1 MAEFSRDKLPKIFRK
16 KYNPKSIKR
25 KLLSRIY
32 MADDREYVEGLFKQ
46 DDKVLQI
53 PGDRTFDKD
62 EVKRLSEMAKQ
73 IKSQK
78 GRIHIIWLTVLI
90 LLIAGMVTVVNIYK
104 NPLVKK
110 GLQYA
115 LENMFW
121 ARADIDYVN
130 LKIFDSSLVIK
141 GVAVANK
148 DKPMENLFEVGNIS
162 VDFDLVQLLKKKFVM
177 DLAQCT
183 GITYGTPRK
192 TSGAL
197 PESVLKAKKEK
208 QRKRDEAFEKKK
220 EELLAAL
227 ASQAQEE
234 ITDILGFYDPETF
247 LKESLNSLQTPAMK
261 DEIVSDVSTIYND
274 WIEEIEDTKSQVK
287 EFGKEVKKYTKMD
300 ISKIDTLQ
308 ELNDLLMQI
317 NETKK
322 KAEAFE
328 KRAEDISDHFV
339 RDTKTVQGLADK
351 FQSSVKHDSDF
362 IQNRIKSIKVPNIDD
377 GKRIITSCFDTFF
390 ATLLGKWYPYIKD
403 GIDMAKDFQQSGKTL
418 PKLPEKEKKQKKLVV
433 RLKGR
438 DVTYRKDLPSFLLR
452 EIQLGGNSPDKKF
465 SIEGKVFNICNDA
478 DLLDKPITGGI
489 DLIRGGYTESLGF
502 TGDFRTNAKGNMVD
516 VDFTGKTYPM
526 KLQVPNTRKVK
537 GVPVIDG
544 KATVKAQIYYDKN
557 EKFGTSAY
565 LLLDPATITA
575 KSFKPDFIYD
585 IYARVLASVDTVDFG
600 IGFAYSKQDKLDF
613 SLTSDVDR
621 QIVRGVKKVM
631 NEEIS
636 KIKNQLEKE
645 VNSRLEDISR
655 QFSEQVQKY
664 TGMKTIVFTNVS
676 DLKGFVKDLDNQ
688 QKKLQKEIEK
698 MLKKEVEKQ
707 VEKAKEEVNKQVDAA
722 KEQVQKETDKAK
734 KEASK
739 QVDKATK
746 DMQKE
751 MKKSFKSL
759 F

>member
-16 KYNPKSIKR
+16 KYNTKSIKR

-32 MADDREYVEGLFKQ
+32 MADDREYVEGLFRQ

-308 ELNDLLMQI
+308 ELNDLLMQ
-317 NETKK
+317 
-322 KAEAFE
+322 
-328 KRAEDISDHFV
+328 
-339 RDTKTVQGLADK
+339 
-351 FQSSVKHDSDF
+351 
-362 IQNRIKSIKVPNIDD
+362 
-377 GKRIITSCFDTFF
+377 
-390 ATLLGKWYPYIKD
+390 
-403 GIDMAKDFQQSGKTL
+403 
-418 PKLPEKEKKQKKLVV
+418 
-433 RLKGR
+433 
-438 DVTYRKDLPSFLLR
+438 
-452 EIQLGGNSPDKKF
+452 
-465 SIEGKVFNICNDA
+465 
-478 DLLDKPITGGI
+478 
-489 DLIRGGYTESLGF
+489 
-502 TGDFRTNAKGNMVD
+502 
-516 VDFTGKTYPM
+516 
-526 KLQVPNTRKVK
+526 
-537 GVPVIDG
+537 
-544 KATVKAQIYYDKN
+544 
-557 EKFGTSAY
+557 
-565 LLLDPATITA
+565 
-575 KSFKPDFIYD
+575 
-585 IYARVLASVDTVDFG
+585 
-600 IGFAYSKQDKLDF
+600 
-613 SLTSDVDR
+613 
-621 QIVRGVKKVM
+621 
-631 NEEIS
+631 
-636 KIKNQLEKE
+636 
-645 VNSRLEDISR
+645 
-655 QFSEQVQKY
+655 
-664 TGMKTIVFTNVS
+664 
-676 DLKGFVKDLDNQ
+676 
-688 QKKLQKEIEK
+688 
-698 MLKKEVEKQ
+698 
-707 VEKAKEEVNKQVDAA
+707 
-722 KEQVQKETDKAK
+722 
-734 KEASK
+734 
-739 QVDKATK
+739 
-746 DMQKE
+746 
-751 MKKSFKSL
+751 
-759 F
+759 

>member
-1 MAEFSRDKLPKIFRK
+1 MAEFNRDKLPKIFRK
-16 KYNPKSIKR
+16 KYNPKSLKR

-32 MADDREYVEGLFKQ
+32 IEDDREFVKGLFEENEKI
-46 DDKVLQI
+46 LQI
-53 PGDRTFDKD
+53 PDDRTFEK
-62 EVKRLSEMAKQ
+62 EEIKRLKDMAGQ

-78 GRIHIIWLTVLI
+78 GRVHIIWITTLVI
-90 LLIAGMVTVVNIYK
+90 LIATMVTLVNIYK
-104 NPLVKK
+104 NPLVKR

-115 LENMFW
+115 LENIFW
-121 ARADIDYVN
+121 AKADIDYVN

-162 VDFDLVQLLKKKFVM
+162 VDFNLVELLKKKFVM

-220 EELLAAL
+220 EELLTAL
-227 ASQAQEE
+227 AAKAQEE
-234 ITDILGFYDPETF
+234 ITDIIGFYDPETF
-247 LKESLNSLQTPAMK
+247 LKESINALQTPAMK
-261 DEIVSDVSTIYND
+261 DEIVDDMTTIYKD
-274 WIEEIEDTKSQVK
+274 WKDEIESTQEQVK

-300 ISKIDTLQ
+300 LTKIDTLE
-308 ELNDLLMQI
+308 ELNDLLMQL

-351 FQSSVKHDSDF
+351 FQSSVKHDSDY

-377 GKRIITSCFDTFF
+377 GKRIISSCFDTFF

-418 PKLPEKEKKQKKLVV
+418 PKLPETQKKQKKLVV

-438 DVTYRKDLPSFLLR
+438 DVTYRKDLPSFLIR
-452 EIQLGGNSPDKKF
+452 EIRLGGNSPDKKF
-465 SIEGKVFNICNDA
+465 AIEGTVFNICNDA
-478 DLLDKPITGGI
+478 DLLDKPITGAI
-489 DLIRGGYTESLGF
+489 DLIRGGYTENLDF
-502 TGDFRTNAKGNMVD
+502 LGDFRTNPKGNIVD
-516 VDFTGKTYPM
+516 VNFTGKTYPM
-526 KLQVPNTRKVK
+526 KLHVPNAKKLK
-537 GVPVIDG
+537 GVPTIDG
-544 KATVKAQIYYDKN
+544 KATIKAQIFYDKS
-557 EKFGTSAY
+557 EKFGTSAA
-565 LLLDPATITA
+565 LILDPATITA
-575 KSFKPDFIYD
+575 TPFKPEFIYD
-585 IYARVLASVDTVDFG
+585 LYARVLATINEVDFD

-613 SLTSDVDR
+613 DLDTNVDR
-621 QIVRGVKKVM
+621 QVIRGLKQVM
-631 NEEIS
+631 NEELA
-636 KIKNQLEKE
+636 KLKKQLEKE

-676 DLKGFVKDLDNQ
+676 DLKSFVKDLDNQ
-688 QKKLQKEIEK
+688 QKKLQKEITK
-698 MLKKEVEKQ
+698 FAQKEIEKQ
-707 VEKAKEEVNKQVDAA
+707 VDKAKEEAQKQVDKAQ
-722 KEQVQKETDKAK
+722 ENVQKEIN
-734 KEASK
+734 
-739 QVDKATK
+739 KATK

>member
-1 MAEFSRDKLPKIFRK
+1 MSDFNKDKLPKIFKRR
-16 KYNPKSIKR
+16 YNPKSLKR

-32 MADDREYVEGLFKQ
+32 IDDDREYVKGLFEQ
-46 DDKVLQI
+46 NDKILQI
-53 PGDRTFDKD
+53 PDDRTFDKA
-62 EVKRLSEMAKQ
+62 EIKRLKDMASQ

-78 GRIHIIWLTVLI
+78 GRVHIIWITTLVI
-90 LLIAGMVTVVNIYK
+90 LIATMVTLVNIYK
-104 NPLVKK
+104 NPLVKR
-110 GLQYA
+110 GLQHA
-115 LENMFW
+115 LENIFW
-121 ARADIDYVN
+121 AKADIDYVN

-162 VDFDLVQLLKKKFVM
+162 VDFNLTELLKKKFVM

-220 EELLAAL
+220 QELLDAL
-227 ASQAQEE
+227 AANAKDE
-234 ITDILGFYDPETF
+234 ITEIIGFYDPEEF
-247 LKESLNSLQTPAMK
+247 LKESINSLQTPAMK
-261 DEIVSDVSTIYND
+261 DEIVSDMTTIYKD
-274 WIEEIEDTKSQVK
+274 WQEEIESTKEQVK

-300 ISKIDTLQ
+300 LSKIDTPQ
-308 ELNDLLMQI
+308 ELNELLMQV

-328 KRAEDISDHFV
+328 KRAEDISDHFI

-351 FQSSVKHDSDF
+351 FQSSVKHDSNY
-362 IQNRIKSIKVPNIDD
+362 IQNRIKSIKVPNMDD
-377 GKRIITSCFDTFF
+377 GKRFISSSFDTFF

-418 PKLPEKEKKQKKLVV
+418 PKLPEKQKKQKKLVV

-438 DVTYRKDLPSFLLR
+438 DVTYRKDLPSFLIR
-452 EIQLGGNSPDKKF
+452 EIRLGGNSPDKKF
-465 SIEGKVFNICNDA
+465 SIEGTVFNICNDA

-489 DLIRGGYTESLGF
+489 DLIRGGYTENLDF
-502 TGDFRTNAKGNMVD
+502 VGDFRTNPKGNMVD
-516 VDFTGKTYPM
+516 VNFTGKTYPI
-526 KLQVPNTRKVK
+526 KLQVPNTKNLK
-537 GVPVIDG
+537 GIPVIDG
-544 KATVKAQIYYDKN
+544 KAMVKASIFYDKN

-565 LLLDPATITA
+565 LLIDPASVTA
-575 KSFKPDFIYD
+575 KSFKPEFIYD
-585 IYARVLASVDTVDFG
+585 LYARVLATIKEVDFG

-613 SLTSDVDR
+613 SLETDVDK
-621 QIVRGVKKVM
+621 QIVRGLKKVM
-631 NEEIS
+631 NEELT
-636 KIKNQLEKE
+636 KVKKQLEKE
-645 VNSRLEDISR
+645 VNARLEQISSE
-655 QFSEQVQKY
+655 FSKQVEKY

-676 DLKGFVKDLDNQ
+676 DLKSFVADLDNQ
-688 QKKLQKEIEK
+688 QKKLQKEVEK
-698 MLKKEVEKQ
+698 MVKKEVEKQ
-707 VEKAKEEVNKQVDAA
+707 VNKAKEEAQKQVNKQT
-722 KEQVQKETDKAK
+722 ENAK
-734 KEASK
+734 KEIN
-739 QVDKATK
+739 KATK

-751 MKKSFKSL
+751 MKKSLKSL

>member
-1 MAEFSRDKLPKIFRK
+1 MSEFNKDKLPKIFRRR
-16 KYNPKSIKR
+16 YNPKSLKR
-25 KLLSRIY
+25 KLLSHIY
-32 MADDREYVEGLFKQ
+32 IDDDREYVKNLFQQ
-46 DDKVLQI
+46 DDKILKI
-53 PGDRTFDKD
+53 PDDRAFGKD
-62 EVKRLSEMAKQ
+62 EIKRLKDMASQ

-78 GRIHIIWLTVLI
+78 GRIHIVWITALV
-90 LLIAGMVTVVNIYK
+90 LLIAGLVTVVNIYK
-104 NPLVKK
+104 NPLVKR

-115 LENMFW
+115 LENIFW

-130 LKIFDSSLVIK
+130 LKIFDSSLTIR

-148 DKPMENLFEVGNIS
+148 DKPMENLFEIGDIS

-227 ASQAQEE
+227 ASQAKED
-234 ITDILGFYDPETF
+234 ITDILGFYDPEAF
-247 LKESLNSLQTPAMK
+247 LKDSLNSLQTPAMK
-261 DEIVSDVSTIYND
+261 DEIVGDMTTIYNE
-274 WIEEIEDTKSQVK
+274 WQTEIETTKEQVK
-287 EFGKEVKKYTKMD
+287 EFGKEVRKYTKMD
-300 ISKIDTLQ
+300 LSKIDTPQ
-308 ELNDLLMQI
+308 ELNDLLVQI

-339 RDTKTVQGLADK
+339 RDTKAVQGLADK

-362 IQNRIKSIKVPNIDD
+362 IQNRIKSIKVPDIDD
-377 GKRIITSCFDTFF
+377 GKRFISSCFDTFF

-418 PKLPEKEKKQKKLVV
+418 PKLPEKQKKQKKLVV

-452 EIQLGGNSPDKKF
+452 EIRLSGNSPDKKF
-465 SIEGKVFNICNDA
+465 SLEGTVFNICNDA

-489 DLIRGGYTESLGF
+489 DLIRDSYAETLDF
-502 TGDFRTNAKGNMVD
+502 LGDFRTNPAGNMVD

-526 KLQVPNTRKVK
+526 KLQVPNTKKIK
-537 GVPVIDG
+537 GMPVIDG
-544 KATVKAQIYYDKN
+544 KATVKANIYYDKN

-565 LLLDPATITA
+565 LLLNPATISAT
-575 KSFKPDFIYD
+575 SFKPDFIYD
-585 IYARVLASVDTVDFG
+585 LYARVLSSVDTVDFG
-600 IGFAYSKQDKLDF
+600 IDFGYSKQDKLDF
-613 SLTSDVDR
+613 SLTSDVDK

-631 NEEIS
+631 NEEVS
-636 KIKNQLEKE
+636 KIRRQLEKE
-645 VNSRLEDISR
+645 VNSRLEQISAE
-655 QFSEQVQKY
+655 FSEQVQKY

-676 DLKGFVKDLDNQ
+676 DLKSFVADLDNQ

-698 MLKKEVEKQ
+698 MVRKEVDKQ
-707 VEKAKEEVNKQVDAA
+707 VDKAKEEAQKQVD
-722 KEQVQKETDKAK
+722 KQTQNMK
-734 KEASK
+734 KEI
-739 QVDKATK
+739 DKATK

-751 MKKSFKSL
+751 MKKSLKGL

>member
-1 MAEFSRDKLPKIFRK
+1 MAELNRDKLPKIFRK
-16 KYNPKSIKR
+16 KYNTKSLKR

-32 MADDREYVEGLFKQ
+32 IDDDRNYVEALFQQ
-46 DDKVLQI
+46 DNKVLQI
-53 PGDRTFDKD
+53 PDDRTFEKD
-62 EVKRLSEMAKQ
+62 EVKRLKELASQ

-78 GRIHIIWLTVLI
+78 GRVHIIWITAIVI
-90 LLIAGMVTVVNIYK
+90 LIATMVTLVNIYK
-104 NPLVKK
+104 NPLVKR

-115 LENMFW
+115 LENIFW
-121 ARADIDYVN
+121 AKADIDYVN

-162 VDFDLVQLLKKKFVM
+162 VDFNLVELLKKKFVM

-197 PESVLKAKKEK
+197 PEYVLKAKKEK

-227 ASQAQEE
+227 AAQAKED

-247 LKESLNSLQTPAMK
+247 LKDSLNSLQTPAMK
-261 DEIVSDVSTIYND
+261 DEIVSDMTTIYKD
-274 WIEEIEDTKSQVK
+274 WQNEIESTQAQVK

-300 ISKIDTLQ
+300 ISKIDTPQ
-308 ELNDLLMQI
+308 ELNDLIMQI

-362 IQNRIKSIKVPNIDD
+362 IQTRIKSIKVPNIDD
-377 GKRIITSCFDTFF
+377 GKRIISSCFDTFF

-418 PKLPEKEKKQKKLVV
+418 PKLPEKQKKQKKLVV

-438 DVTYRKDLPSFLLR
+438 DVTYRKDLPSFLIR
-452 EIQLGGNSPDKKF
+452 EISLGGNSPDKKF
-465 SIEGKVFNICNDA
+465 SVDGTIFNICNDA

-489 DLIRGGYTESLGF
+489 NLLRDGYTEALDF
-502 TGDFRTNAKGNMVD
+502 LGDFRTNPKGNMVD
-516 VDFTGKTYPM
+516 VNFTGKTYPM
-526 KLQVPNTRKVK
+526 KLQVPNVK
-537 GVPVIDG
+537 KLKGMPTIDG
-544 KATVKAQIYYDKN
+544 KALIKANIYYDKN
-557 EKFGTSAY
+557 EKFGTSAA
-565 LLLDPATITA
+565 LILDPATITA
-575 KSFKPDFIYD
+575 TSFKPDFIYD
-585 IYARVLASVDTVDFG
+585 LYARVLATISEVDFD

-613 SLTSDVDR
+613 DLDTNVDR
-621 QIVRGVKKVM
+621 QVVRGIKKVM
-631 NEEIS
+631 NEELT
-636 KIKNQLEKE
+636 KLKNQLEKE
-645 VNSRLEDISR
+645 VNSRLEQISSE
-655 QFSEQVQKY
+655 FSAQVQKY
-664 TGMKTIVFTNVS
+664 TGMKTVVFTNVS
-676 DLKGFVKDLDNQ
+676 DLKSFVADLDNQ
-688 QKKLQKEIEK
+688 QKKLQKEVEK
-698 MLKKEVEKQ
+698 MV
-707 VEKAKEEVNKQVDAA
+707 
-722 KEQVQKETDKAK
+722 K
-734 KEASK
+734 KEAEKQINKAKDEAQK

-746 DMQKE
+746 DIQKDL
-751 MKKSFKSL
+751 KKSLKGL